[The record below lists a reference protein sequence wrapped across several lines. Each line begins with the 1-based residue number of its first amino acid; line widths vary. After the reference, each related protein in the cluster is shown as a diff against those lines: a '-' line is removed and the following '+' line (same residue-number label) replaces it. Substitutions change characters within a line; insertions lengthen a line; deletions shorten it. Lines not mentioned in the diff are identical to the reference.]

1 MDVTKLIL
9 ALENKKEV
17 KWIEQFSTRAFHYI
31 VEKSI
36 YSQPFKDSNYW
47 WTFKELYRIF
57 NKYIE
62 DGKNSW
68 EQFVNQNKE
77 ILESIDPG
85 GRLLAEVLDLNKII
99 YRKVPSGFNVV
110 IEHDSEYQP
119 DVKVTYYKN
128 SIGTEAN
135 TDLILVQYLAESEF
149 IT

>member
-1 MDVTKLIL
+1 
-9 ALENKKEV
+9 
-17 KWIEQFSTRAFHYI
+17 
-31 VEKSI
+31 
-36 YSQPFKDSNYW
+36 
-47 WTFKELYRIF
+47 
-57 NKYIE
+57 IE

-68 EQFVNQNKE
+68 VQFVEANRE

-119 DVKVTYYKN
+119 NVKVTYYKN

-135 TDLILVQYLAESEF
+135 GFD
-149 IT
+149 